1 MSILVLVR
9 LTLFL
14 LRYCCCVDWFDVL
27 DDENRPLLTEREIL
41 RNLQA
46 IVRDADKLP
55 KHAVARSAV
64 GVLTT
69 EQRATWS
76 SLRATLTGDGHGVNA
91 MCLRV
96 VDNALFIV
104 CLDDDGDSDKEKE
117 KEETHAPGKVTRKSK
132 EDKVGWKGAGTDLG
146 LLCSNFLCGTYEI
159 RGGVQVGTC
168 TNRWYDKVSVRLVV
182 FVSMLV

>member
-1 MSILVLVR
+1 MSRCHNVADIPPNILQVARNSIGVLS
-9 LTLFL
+9 T
-14 LRYCCCVDWFDVL
+14 
-27 DDENRPLLTEREIL
+27 ENRKVWSTL
-41 RNLQA
+41 RKALIRN
-46 IVRDADKLP
+46 RNNE
-55 KHAVARSAV
+55 S
-64 GVLTT
+64 
-69 EQRATWS
+69 
-76 SLRATLTGDGHGVNA
+76 
-91 MCLRV
+91 CLEV

-182 FVSMLV
+182 FMSLSI